1 MSHDPVRCPSKALV
15 MDRDNAHRGYWLAM
29 IPDGHNAEDVLR
41 PEYFGFHAG
50 RIRVGDVIEV
60 QSEDMSWW
68 GELLVRAIPAGLNMI
83 VTRKRFLDHFEVDDL
98 PAGYEIKY
106 LGHTGKHTV
115 FYQGNA
121 IQGDFSTR
129 EEAAIKVFQSQ
140 ATSNSAPRKLPQ
152 SIASLLS
159 PCAANLAD
167 SLSRPKAPPSKW
179 LNSHGLEGRC
189 HQRCA
194 QPSGRA

>member
-1 MSHDPVRCPSKALV
+1 MSYDPVRCPSKALV

-50 RIRVGDVIEV
+50 KIRVGDVIEV

-68 GELLVRAIPAGLNMI
+68 GELLVRAIPAGLNVI

-129 EEAAIKVFQSQ
+129 EEAAIKVFQLAGRKEQRALEAAAVDSVAAVTVRRKPGRQPKQ
-140 ATSNSAPRKLPQ
+140 AE
-152 SIASLLS
+152 S
-159 PCAANLAD
+159 PAEQVA
-167 SLSRPKAPPSKW
+167 
-179 LNSHGLEGRC
+179 E
-189 HQRCA
+189 
-194 QPSGRA
+194 